1 VVDQLFRAFDGDGDG
16 VVDFCEL
23 SSGLSLLC
31 AGSQEEKI
39 HAAFTLYDVN
49 KDSFISHP
57 ELVSYL
63 TAVFRVI
70 YAFGSDLP
78 LLPPMELADATAADA
93 FARFDSNHDGQL
105 SLAEFTAWYQTTTP
119 TPNLSH
125 ATQPFDLACLRDVRR
140 VTRLGQYAVA
150 DIFSFFQASATDGA
164 NNHLTKAQFFRCF
177 NKLLSKVDED
187 TSRPPPQQLKATLD
201 QLFIVFDSDGNG
213 VVDTKELAAGLSL
226 LCGVQ
231 AAFSLYDTNGD
242 GFISRDEMVAYLTS
256 VFKVLLQT
264 SPALQAQL
272 HHVAPS
278 QLAVATT
285 SQAFATCDV
294 NHDDKLSIEEF
305 TAWYQQQQHQIPS
318 KQQQNLGH
326 LTVDALVDLC
336 RDRLSAPVTS
346 EKEFTA
352 LFAKLL
358 QHSNNEAKKA
368 KTTTALLQHRLF
380 ASLTSAFASFVPDL
394 TYQDVACGLSVLTND
409 HNKVRATFSLMDRD
423 GDLALSADE
432 LLRYFTAVF
441 AVIWYTQDDKN
452 AILPESALPLSLQQ
466 VRHITALGYLD
477 VDDAF
482 EHLADCADDAVDSG
496 GRVTLDAFAVCLTNL
511 AAEFHGHVP
520 PLLAS
525 VATALFRAFD
535 QDRVEFAELA
545 AGLSVLCK
553 GTRQAKVQAA
563 FSLYDY
569 NSDGYISMDEMTRYL
584 TAVFRVLYVLHPN
597 MAADTGVSAVELG
610 QLTADEAFAFQPDSP
625 PRRRLSL
632 AEFAAWFAKHE
643 PNPCASL
650 PDIKVAPKREVP
662 WTLDAVRRHTKL
674 MFHRPQVVFELF
686 AQAAHDD
693 GHLDQAGFDKCFRYL
708 MGNCTDQSKHDMS
721 TCADQSQDDTTETQF
736 LRRLFALFDSNEDGR
751 VDFSEL
757 SAGLSIL
764 CAVQAAFV
772 LFDLNGDGS
781 ISLEEM
787 TQYLTS
793 VFRVLFELS
802 DQPRQLNGVSPK
814 QYETCSSSWYS
825 SPHNTTA
832 VLDDPRPLPD
842 NHFHMG
848 FSLQEARRVTQLERH
863 APDVVL
869 ELLADCAD
877 ASGVLTK
884 LAFTECFQV
893 HFLSSGADD
902 TRALAVVHRLF
913 DIFDTDGNGTV
924 DYAEL
929 TAGLSLLYTQSNK
942 PIKSSALSIP
952 LPSLAQVHHFT
963 DLGTCSPA
971 DVIER
976 FRQFAT
982 ANQLTRAAFSIG
994 LQSFAKP
1001 AHKGSEAVDAIASH
1015 VFDLFDT
1022 DGNGVVDIVE
1032 LGAGLCVLCG
1042 GSQED
1047 KVRAAF
1053 ALYDLNHTISRSEMA
1068 LYLSSVFKVLFHINP
1083 ETHRQM
1089 QGAGI
1094 TPEELGTITAD
1105 QAFIHAEKESD
1116 GALSLDEFRRWY
1128 QSTASQIIQVPSLQR
1143 VKEVTNL
1150 HKFSPSQVFA
1160 HLTTYAT
1167 TITTDIVDDQM
1178 CDVVLDRLF
1187 RVFDA
1192 NGFVSFRE
1200 LASGLSI
1207 LCGGS
1212 PTDKIQAVFDLYDA
1226 NCDGVISLDEM
1237 TAYLTSVYKILCETD
1252 MYPKHVTPSELA
1264 EVTAESCFAQADLTQ
1279 DGKLTLAEFERW
1291 YLQDDKSL
1299 PSVPKDP
1306 SASSDMDR
1314 IRHLLKLNQ
1323 YAVGDIFEIFAEAA
1337 PNGELGFAA
1346 FKQCF
1351 EHMVALAGG

>member
-1 VVDQLFRAFDGDGDG
+1 VRASFNLMDSNGDGHISLPEMTLYLRCVFRVLHGVTNAHVPVAPDVLAALTAQNMFDEADLNHDGKISFDEFYAWYTAAAPPTTALPTPPPLFPGHIRLAHQHQLPSKGPIARSSNSTALERVGILTNLNWRHPLDVVDQLFRAFDGDGDG

-31 AGSQEEKI
+31 AGSQEEKV

-78 LLPPMELADATAADA
+78 QLPPMELADATAADA

-119 TPNLSH
+119 TLS
-125 ATQPFDLACLRDVRR
+125 TQPFDLACLRDVRR

-164 NNHLTKAQFFRCF
+164 KNHLTKAQFFRCF

-294 NHDDKLSIEEF
+294 NHDDKLSMEEF
-305 TAWYQQQQHQIPS
+305 TACYIFVLTLYLGID
-318 KQQQNLGH
+318 LGH

-352 LFAKLL
+352 LFDKLL
-358 QHSNNEAKKA
+358 LHSTNEAKKA
-368 KTTTALLQHRLF
+368 TALVQYRLF
-380 ASLTSAFASFVPDL
+380 ASLTSAFASFVPGL

-409 HNKVRATFSLMDRD
+409 QNKVRATFSLMDRD

-441 AVIWYTQDDKN
+441 AVMRRMIDSMGRWYTQDDKN

-466 VRHITALGYLD
+466 IRHITALGYLD
-477 VDDAF
+477 VEDAF

-496 GRVTLDAFAVCLTNL
+496 GCVTLDAFAVCLTNL

-610 QLTADEAFAFQPDSP
+610 QLTADEAFAFQPDS
-625 PRRRLSL
+625 RRLSL

-643 PNPCASL
+643 PNTCASL
-650 PDIKVAPKREVP
+650 CDVKVAPKREVP

-708 MGNCTDQSKHDMS
+708 MGNCADQSKHDMS
-721 TCADQSQDDTTETQF
+721 TGADQSQDDTTETQF

-751 VDFSEL
+751 
-757 SAGLSIL
+757 
-764 CAVQAAFV
+764 
-772 LFDLNGDGS
+772 
-781 ISLEEM
+781 
-787 TQYLTS
+787 
-793 VFRVLFELS
+793 
-802 DQPRQLNGVSPK
+802 
-814 QYETCSSSWYS
+814 
-825 SPHNTTA
+825 
-832 VLDDPRPLPD
+832 
-842 NHFHMG
+842 
-848 FSLQEARRVTQLERH
+848 
-863 APDVVL
+863 
-869 ELLADCAD
+869 
-877 ASGVLTK
+877 
-884 LAFTECFQV
+884 V

-929 TAGLSLLYTQSNK
+929 TAGLSLLGGGREDK
-942 PIKSSALSIP
+942 
-952 LPSLAQVHHFT
+952 
-963 DLGTCSPA
+963 
-971 DVIER
+971 
-976 FRQFAT
+976 FAT

-1001 AHKGSEAVDAIASH
+1001 AHKEAVDAIASH

-1022 DGNGVVDIVE
+1022 DGNGVVDFVE

-1042 GSQED
+1042 
-1047 KVRAAF
+1047 
-1053 ALYDLNHTISRSEMA
+1053 T
-1068 LYLSSVFKVLFHINP
+1068 
-1083 ETHRQM
+1083 
-1089 QGAGI
+1089 
-1094 TPEELGTITAD
+1094 ELGTITAD

-1116 GALSLDEFRRWY
+1116 GVLSLDEFRRWY
-1128 QSTASQIIQVPSLQR
+1128 QSTASQNIQVPSLQR
-1143 VKEVTNL
+1143 VKQVTNL

-1264 EVTAESCFAQADLTQ
+1264 EVTAKSCFAQADLNQ

-1291 YLQDDKSL
+1291 YLHDDKSV

-1351 EHMVALAGG
+1351 EHMVALAGGYDSPQAKQEAAVVIRRLFCVFDSDQNNAVDFGELASGLSVLSGSSMDDKVSAAFRLYDINGDGTLGICTLLYIFLTVDLSLSH

>member
-1 VVDQLFRAFDGDGDG
+1 YTAAAPPTTALPTPPPLFPGHIRLAHQHQLPSKGPIAPCSNSTALERVGVLTNLSWRHPLDVVDQLFRAFDGDGDG

-63 TAVFRVI
+63 TAVFRVM

-78 LLPPMELADATAADA
+78 LLPPPMELADATAADA

-105 SLAEFTAWYQTTTP
+105 SLAEFTAWYQTTP
-119 TPNLSH
+119 TPNLSTH
-125 ATQPFDLACLRDVRR
+125 PFDLACLRDVRR

-164 NNHLTKAQFFRCF
+164 KNHLTKAQFFRCF
-177 NKLLSKVDED
+177 NKLLSKVDQD

-201 QLFIVFDSDGNG
+201 QLFIVFDADGNG

-226 LCGVQ
+226 LCGGTHQDKVQ

-278 QLAVATT
+278 QLAVATM

-294 NHDDKLSIEEF
+294 NHDDKLSMEEF
-305 TAWYQQQQHQIPS
+305 TAWYQQQQQHQIPS
-318 KQQQNLGH
+318 KQQQSDQVSSFKQQSDQQELPLSQTRARELLDLGH
-326 LTVDALVDLC
+326 LTVDGLVDLC
-336 RDRLSAPVTS
+336 CDRLSAPVTS

-358 QHSNNEAKKA
+358 HNEAKKA
-368 KTTTALLQHRLF
+368 TALVQYRLF
-380 ASLTSAFASFVPDL
+380 ASLTSAFASFVPGL

-409 HNKVRATFSLMDRD
+409 QNKVHATFSLMDRD

-466 VRHITALGYLD
+466 IRHITALGYLD
-477 VDDAF
+477 VEDAF

-496 GRVTLDAFAVCLTNL
+496 VTLNAFAVCLTNL

-525 VATALFRAFD
+525 IATALFRAFD

-610 QLTADEAFAFQPDSP
+610 QLTADEAFAFQPDS
-625 PRRRLSL
+625 RRLSL

-643 PNPCASL
+643 PNTCAWLS
-650 PDIKVAPKREVP
+650 DVKVASKREAP

-686 AQAAHDD
+686 AQAAHED

-764 CAVQAAFV
+764 CA
-772 LFDLNGDGS
+772 G
-781 ISLEEM
+781 
-787 TQYLTS
+787 
-793 VFRVLFELS
+793 
-802 DQPRQLNGVSPK
+802 
-814 QYETCSSSWYS
+814 W
-825 SPHNTTA
+825 
-832 VLDDPRPLPD
+832 
-842 NHFHMG
+842 
-848 FSLQEARRVTQLERH
+848 
-863 APDVVL
+863 
-869 ELLADCAD
+869 
-877 ASGVLTK
+877 
-884 LAFTECFQV
+884 
-893 HFLSSGADD
+893 
-902 TRALAVVHRLF
+902 
-913 DIFDTDGNGTV
+913 
-924 DYAEL
+924 
-929 TAGLSLLYTQSNK
+929 
-942 PIKSSALSIP
+942 
-952 LPSLAQVHHFT
+952 
-963 DLGTCSPA
+963 
-971 DVIER
+971 
-976 FRQFAT
+976 
-982 ANQLTRAAFSIG
+982 
-994 LQSFAKP
+994 
-1001 AHKGSEAVDAIASH
+1001 
-1015 VFDLFDT
+1015 
-1022 DGNGVVDIVE
+1022 
-1032 LGAGLCVLCG
+1032 
-1042 GSQED
+1042 
-1047 KVRAAF
+1047 
-1053 ALYDLNHTISRSEMA
+1053 
-1068 LYLSSVFKVLFHINP
+1068 
-1083 ETHRQM
+1083 
-1089 QGAGI
+1089 
-1094 TPEELGTITAD
+1094 
-1105 QAFIHAEKESD
+1105 
-1116 GALSLDEFRRWY
+1116 
-1128 QSTASQIIQVPSLQR
+1128 
-1143 VKEVTNL
+1143 L
-1150 HKFSPSQVFA
+1150 HP
-1160 HLTTYAT
+1160 
-1167 TITTDIVDDQM
+1167 
-1178 CDVVLDRLF
+1178 
-1187 RVFDA
+1187 
-1192 NGFVSFRE
+1192 
-1200 LASGLSI
+1200 
-1207 LCGGS
+1207 
-1212 PTDKIQAVFDLYDA
+1212 
-1226 NCDGVISLDEM
+1226 
-1237 TAYLTSVYKILCETD
+1237 
-1252 MYPKHVTPSELA
+1252 
-1264 EVTAESCFAQADLTQ
+1264 
-1279 DGKLTLAEFERW
+1279 
-1291 YLQDDKSL
+1291 
-1299 PSVPKDP
+1299 
-1306 SASSDMDR
+1306 
-1314 IRHLLKLNQ
+1314 
-1323 YAVGDIFEIFAEAA
+1323 
-1337 PNGELGFAA
+1337 
-1346 FKQCF
+1346 
-1351 EHMVALAGG
+1351 